1 MVIAGG
7 ATSGYCATGMLG
19 MANSPASRMNRET
32 TQAKIGRSIKNCGMW
47 ADSESAHE
55 NRHAALCAACRS
67 GFLPRGRLLGRR
79 PFAWGLACVGGLA
92 AGRRRGLA
100 RRAGVP
106 RGSLRRRA
114 GPDLLEALD
123 HDTSPALR
131 PLVMSHW
138 LSMTPPVVTAT
149 CSILL
154 SLTSIR

>member
-92 AGRRRGLA
+92 EDQRDLGDDARG
-100 RRAGVP
+100 GDV
-106 RGSLRRRA
+106 
-114 GPDLLEALD
+114 
-123 HDTSPALR
+123 
-131 PLVMSHW
+131 
-138 LSMTPPVVTAT
+138 
-149 CSILL
+149 
-154 SLTSIR
+154 